1 MKGWDLVK
9 EGWDLQKERDKG
21 MADWG
26 VRLSESESD
35 IPHFALLTNVLLKKT
50 GWGLLALE
58 IESISQLSSF
68 DYTFYRL
75 PCFNKIGK
83 S

>member
-9 EGWDLQKERDKG
+9 GGWDLQKERDKG

-26 VRLSESESD
+26 VRMSESESD
-35 IPHFALLTNVLLKKT
+35 IPHFSLLTQCFTK
-50 GWGLLALE
+50 E
-58 IESISQLSSF
+58 DQLGF
-68 DYTFYRL
+68 ACFGDWVNFTTVFFWLHILRL
-75 PCFNKIGK
+75 PCFNKIEK